1 MKAYFKSPA
10 NLAIILLLGVAT
22 VLFVDTYAVRNRLTE
37 LNQRVDQLE
46 YTIDSLNS
54 KITEYEETVE
64 VLGDDLQ
71 WKEEEI
77 SYWGQKYDSTFV
89 ELQKYK
95 KKK

>member
-1 MKAYFKSPA
+1 MKTYIKSPA
-10 NLAIILLLGVAT
+10 NLAIILLLGIAT
-22 VLFVDTYAVRNRLTE
+22 VLFVDTYSERTRLRE

-54 KITEYEETVE
+54 KIQDYEDAVETM
-64 VLGDDLQ
+64 GDELQ